1 MINKAGLDLVKTFE
15 GYSEDAYLCP
25 AGVPTIGFGFTM
37 DVKMGDQTTREEAD
51 ERLLALLDAFA
62 EDVMDVL
69 KVQPTANQLAAMTSL
84 AYNIGPTAF
93 RKSTVL
99 RMHNL
104 GEFEEAARAFSMW
117 NKAGGKILNG
127 LVRRRAAEAALY
139 LKPDEA

>member
-15 GYSEDAYLCP
+15 GYSDEAYLCP
-25 AGVPTIGFGFTM
+25 AGVPTIGYGFTTN
-37 DVKMGDQTTREEAD
+37 VKMGDCITREEAD
-51 ERLLALLDAFA
+51 ARLLEELREFA
-62 EDVMDVL
+62 DDVMGAL
-69 KVQPTANQLAAMTSL
+69 KAQPTANQFAAMTSL

-93 RKSTVL
+93 CKSTVL